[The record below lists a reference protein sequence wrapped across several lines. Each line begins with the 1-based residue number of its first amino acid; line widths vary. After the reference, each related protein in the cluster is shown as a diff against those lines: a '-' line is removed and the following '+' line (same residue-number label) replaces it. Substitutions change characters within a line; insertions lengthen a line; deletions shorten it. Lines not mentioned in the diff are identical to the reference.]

1 MPHRR
6 GVVKE
11 RKKTASPSP
20 RSSVIAAI
28 YEAALRPSHWAA
40 VLERLVTR
48 LGGKSAAIRT
58 YEATPETGGL
68 WVTHGI
74 EPRAQEQFAQYFS
87 TRNIWQARA
96 ETLGLYKS
104 GAIITSHALVSLR
117 ELRASD
123 FYRSFLRH
131 HDIRDLLALVL
142 HDGNTPPMPRT
153 VVSIFRGHRQA
164 RFGKTEIESA
174 REYVPH
180 LARAVEM
187 NFRFADL
194 RRREAISGVAL
205 ARFAPALAYFRRDGM
220 LASANRAA
228 EALFAAR
235 DGLMLAGGRLNATGQ
250 RDNELLQR
258 ALTAGDADPL
268 RIDRPSG
275 KMPYVAV
282 AVPLPVDPVDPP
294 DARQP
299 QVALLMY
306 DPEATS
312 ELELS
317 VLARLYRLTPS
328 ELRVVQ
334 ALVAHGSA
342 KAICRNTS
350 MNRNTVRSQLNSV
363 LKKTGTNA
371 QAELVRLAL
380 TVAGVK
386 SV

>member
-1 MPHRR
+1 
-6 GVVKE
+6 VKKNQSE
-11 RKKTASPSP
+11 PDAGSLISE
-20 RSSVIAAI
+20 V
-28 YEAALRPSHWAA
+28 YEAALKPSHWAA
-40 VLERLVTR
+40 VLARLVAR
-48 LGGKSAAIRT
+48 FKGCGAALRT
-58 YEATPETGGL
+58 FEATPEKGGF
-68 WVTHGI
+68 WCTHGI
-74 EPRAQEQFAQYFS
+74 PPDGQEQFEQYFS

-96 ETLGLYKS
+96 QSLGMYKS
-104 GAIITSHALVSLR
+104 GTIMTSDTLVPQK
-117 ELRASD
+117 ELRASE
-123 FYRSFLRH
+123 FYRGFLRH
-131 HDIRDLLALVL
+131 FDIQDLLALVL
-142 HDGNTPPMPRT
+142 HDGITPPMPRT
-153 VVSIFRGHRQA
+153 VVSIFRSHRQA
-164 RFGKTEIESA
+164 RFTKDDIEAA
-174 REYVPH
+174 REYMPH
-180 LARAVEM
+180 LARAIEM

-205 ARFAPALAYFRRDGM
+205 ARFAPALANFRCDGT
-220 LASANRAA
+220 LVSANHAA

-235 DGLMLAGGRLNATGQ
+235 DGLMLAGARLVATGP

-258 ALTAGDADPL
+258 ALSLGGSEPL

-282 AVPLPVDPVDPP
+282 SVLLPVDPVDPP
-294 DARQP
+294 DARRP
-299 QVALLMY
+299 HVALLVY
-306 DPEATS
+306 DPDATS
-312 ELELS
+312 ELELG

-342 KAICRNTS
+342 KSICRNTE

-386 SV
+386 TI

>member
-1 MPHRR
+1 M
-6 GVVKE
+6 
-11 RKKTASPSP
+11 RKQQDGGPSA
-20 RSSVIAAI
+20 RAGSLVADV
-28 YEAALRPSHWAA
+28 YEAALKPSHWTT
-40 VLERLVTR
+40 VLERLVTHFK
-48 LGGKSAAIRT
+48 GTGAALRT
-58 YEATPETGGL
+58 FEATPEKGGF
-68 WVTHGI
+68 WCIHGI
-74 EPRAQEQFAQYFS
+74 EPHGQEQFEQYFS
-87 TRNIWQARA
+87 TRNPWQARA
-96 ETLGLYKS
+96 EALGLYKS
-104 GAIITSHALVSLR
+104 GTVMTSDALLPQR
-117 ELRASD
+117 ELRSSE
-123 FYRSFLRH
+123 FYRGFLRH
-131 HDIRDLLALVL
+131 YNINDLLALVL
-142 HDGNTPPMPRT
+142 HDGMTPPMPRT
-153 VVSIFRGHRQA
+153 VVSIFRSPGQA
-164 RFGKTEIESA
+164 RFRKADIDAA
-174 REYVPH
+174 RKYLPH

-205 ARFAPALAYFRRDGM
+205 ARFAPALAYFRRDGT
-220 LASANRAA
+220 LVSANRAA
-228 EALFAAR
+228 EAVFAAR
-235 DGLMLAGGRLNATGQ
+235 DGLLLAGARLIATGP

-258 ALTAGDADPL
+258 ALAEGGSEPL

-275 KMPYVAV
+275 GMPYVAV
-282 AVPLPVDPVDPP
+282 SVLLPVDADPP

-299 QVALLMY
+299 HVALLVY
-306 DPEATS
+306 DPEAAS
-312 ELELS
+312 ELELG

-342 KAICRNTS
+342 KAICRNTD

>member
-1 MPHRR
+1 
-6 GVVKE
+6 VK
-11 RKKTASPSP
+11 KQQSGPQSP
-20 RSSVIAAI
+20 RAGSLIAEV
-28 YEAALRPSHWAA
+28 YEAGLRPSHWTL
-40 VLERLVTR
+40 VLERLVAR
-48 LGGKSAAIRT
+48 FRGKGAALRT
-58 YEATPETGGL
+58 FEATPETGGF
-68 WVTHGI
+68 WWIHGI
-74 EPRAQEQFAQYFS
+74 SGPGQEEFEQYFS

-96 ETLGLYKS
+96 EELGLYKS
-104 GAIITSHALVSLR
+104 GSIMTSDTLVPQR
-117 ELRASD
+117 ELRASE
-123 FYRSFLRH
+123 FYRTFLRH
-131 HDIRDLLALVL
+131 HDIQDLLAIVL
-142 HDGNTPPMPRT
+142 HDGTTPPMPRT
-153 VVSIFRGHRQA
+153 VVSIFRSHRQA
-164 RFGKTEIESA
+164 RFTKADIDAA

-205 ARFAPALAYFRRDGM
+205 ARFAPALAYLRRDGT
-220 LASANRAA
+220 LVNANRAA
-228 EALFAAR
+228 EILFAAR
-235 DGLMLAGGRLNATGQ
+235 DGLMLAGARLMATGP

-258 ALTAGDADPL
+258 ALTGGGVDPL

-275 KMPYVAV
+275 KMPYARQPHVALLV
-282 AVPLPVDPVDPP
+282 YDP
-294 DARQP
+294 DAR
-299 QVALLMY
+299 
-306 DPEATS
+306 S
-312 ELELS
+312 ELELG
-317 VLARLYRLTPS
+317 VLTRLYRLTPS
-328 ELRVVQ
+328 ELRIVQ

>member
-1 MPHRR
+1 V
-6 GVVKE
+6 G
-11 RKKTASPSP
+11 
-20 RSSVIAAI
+20 SVIEEA

-40 VLERLVTR
+40 VLARLVAQFK
-48 LGGKSAAIRT
+48 GSGAALRT
-58 YEATPETGGL
+58 FEATPEKGGF
-68 WVTHGI
+68 WCTHGI
-74 EPRAQEQFAQYFS
+74 EPNGQEQFEQYFS

-96 ETLGLYKS
+96 EALGLYKS
-104 GAIITSHALVSLR
+104 GSIMTSDTLVQQR
-117 ELRASD
+117 ELRASE

-131 HDIRDLLALVL
+131 FDIQDLLALVL

-153 VVSIFRGHRQA
+153 VVSIFRSHRQA
-164 RFGKTEIESA
+164 RFTKSDIESA
-174 REYVPH
+174 REYMPH

-205 ARFAPALAYFRRDGM
+205 ARFAPALAYFRRDGTIVN
-220 LASANRAA
+220 ANRAA
-228 EALFAAR
+228 EMLFAGR
-235 DGLMLAGGRLNATGQ
+235 DGLMLADARLIAAGP

-258 ALTAGDADPL
+258 ALTVGGSEPL

-282 AVPLPVDPVDPP
+282 AILLPVDPVDPP

-299 QVALLMY
+299 HVALLVY

-312 ELELS
+312 ELELG

-342 KAICRNTS
+342 KAICSNTD

-386 SV
+386 TI

>member
-1 MPHRR
+1 MKRIQS
-6 GVVKE
+6 
-11 RKKTASPSP
+11 AP
-20 RSSVIAAI
+20 RTGSLISDV
-28 YEAALRPSHWAA
+28 YEAALKPSHWGD
-40 VLERLVTR
+40 VLARLVR
-48 LGGKSAAIRT
+48 QFKGSGAALRT
-58 YEATPETGGL
+58 FEATPEKGGF
-68 WVTHGI
+68 WCIHGI
-74 EPRAQEQFAQYFS
+74 APDGLERFEQYFS

-96 ETLGLYKS
+96 EALGMYKS
-104 GAIITSHALVSLR
+104 GSIMTSDTLVPQR
-117 ELRASD
+117 DLRASE
-123 FYRSFLRH
+123 FYRTFLRPY
-131 HDIRDLLALVL
+131 DIHDLLAIVL
-142 HDGNTPPMPRT
+142 HDGTTPPMPRT
-153 VVSIFRGHRQA
+153 VVSIFRSHRQP
-164 RFGKTEIESA
+164 RFSKSDIESA
-174 REYVPH
+174 RECMPH
-180 LARAVEM
+180 LARAIEM

-205 ARFAPALAYFRRDGM
+205 ARFAPALAYFRRDGT
-220 LASANRAA
+220 LVSANRAA
-228 EALFAAR
+228 EVLFASR
-235 DGLMLAGGRLNATGQ
+235 DGLMLAGARLIAIGP

-258 ALTAGDADPL
+258 ALTAGGAEPL

-282 AVPLPVDPVDPP
+282 AVLLPLDSVEPP

-299 QVALLMY
+299 HVALLVY
-306 DPEATS
+306 DSEATS
-312 ELELS
+312 ELELG

-342 KAICRNTS
+342 KAICRNTD

-386 SV
+386 TV

>member
-1 MPHRR
+1 MPWQP
-6 GVVKE
+6 GEGAVK
-11 RKKTASPSP
+11 RTKSAP
-20 RSSVIAAI
+20 RTGSLISDV
-28 YEAALRPSHWAA
+28 YEAALKPSHWAA
-40 VLERLVTR
+40 VLARLVAQFK
-48 LGGKSAAIRT
+48 GSGAALRT
-58 YEATPETGGL
+58 FEATPEKGGF
-68 WVTHGI
+68 WCTYGI
-74 EPRAQEQFAQYFS
+74 EPSGLEQFEQYFS

-96 ETLGLYKS
+96 EALGLYKT
-104 GAIITSHALVSLR
+104 GTVMTSDTLVQQR
-117 ELRASD
+117 ELRASE

-131 HDIRDLLALVL
+131 HDIQDLLALVL
-142 HDGNTPPMPRT
+142 HDGLTPPMPRT
-153 VVSIFRGHRQA
+153 VVSIFRSHRQA
-164 RFGKTEIESA
+164 RFGKADIEAA

-205 ARFAPALAYFRRDGM
+205 ARFAPALAYFRRDGT
-220 LASANRAA
+220 LVSANRAA
-228 EALFAAR
+228 ETLFGAR
-235 DGLMLAGGRLNATGQ
+235 DGLMLAGARLIATGP

-258 ALTAGDADPL
+258 ALAAGGADPL
-268 RIDRPSG
+268 RIDRPSA

-282 AVPLPVDPVDPP
+282 AVVLPVDPVDPP

-299 QVALLMY
+299 HVALLLY

-328 ELRVVQ
+328 ELRIVQ

-342 KAICRNTS
+342 KAICQNTK

-386 SV
+386 AV

>member
-1 MPHRR
+1 MKRQQSGPQL
-6 GVVKE
+6 
-11 RKKTASPSP
+11 P
-20 RSSVIAAI
+20 RAGSLIAEV
-28 YEAALRPSHWAA
+28 YEAGLRPSHWTL
-40 VLERLVTR
+40 VLERLVAR
-48 LGGKSAAIRT
+48 FRGKGAALRT
-58 YEATPETGGL
+58 FDATPETGGF
-68 WVTHGI
+68 WWIHGI
-74 EPRAQEQFAQYFS
+74 SGPGHDQFEQYFS

-96 ETLGLYKS
+96 EELGLYKS
-104 GAIITSHALVSLR
+104 GSVMTSDTLVPQR
-117 ELRASD
+117 ELRASE
-123 FYRSFLRH
+123 FYRTFLRH
-131 HDIRDLLALVL
+131 HDIQDLLAIVL
-142 HDGNTPPMPRT
+142 HDGTTPPMPRT
-153 VVSIFRGHRQA
+153 VVSIFRSHRQA
-164 RFGKTEIESA
+164 RFTKADIDAA

-205 ARFAPALAYFRRDGM
+205 ARFAPALAYLRRDGT
-220 LASANRAA
+220 LVNANRAA
-228 EALFAAR
+228 EVLFAAR
-235 DGLMLAGGRLNATGQ
+235 DGLMLAGARLMATGP

-258 ALTAGDADPL
+258 ALTGGGADPL

-275 KMPYVAV
+275 RMPYVAV
-282 AVPLPVDPVDPP
+282 AVPLPVDPLDPP

-299 QVALLMY
+299 HVALLVY
-306 DPEATS
+306 DPDARS
-312 ELELS
+312 ELELG

-328 ELRVVQ
+328 ELRIVQ

-342 KAICRNTS
+342 KAVCRNTN

>member
-1 MPHRR
+1 MKKQQSALPPSR
-6 GVVKE
+6 G
-11 RKKTASPSP
+11 
-20 RSSVIAAI
+20 RSLIAEV
-28 YEAALRPSHWAA
+28 YEAALRPSHWTA
-40 VLERLVTR
+40 VLERLVAQFQ
-48 LGGKSAAIRT
+48 GSGAALRT
-58 YEATPETGGL
+58 FEATPETGGF
-68 WVTHGI
+68 WCTHGI
-74 EPRAQEQFAQYFS
+74 QPHGQEQFQQYFS

-96 ETLGLYKS
+96 EEMGMYKS
-104 GAIITSHALVSLR
+104 GTIMTSDTLVPQR
-117 ELRASD
+117 ELRASE

-131 HDIRDLLALVL
+131 YNIDDLLALVL
-142 HDGNTPPMPRT
+142 HDGTTPPMPRT
-153 VVSIFRGHRQA
+153 VVSIFRNNGQA
-164 RFGKTEIESA
+164 RFRKADVEAA
-174 REYVPH
+174 REYMPH

-205 ARFAPALAYFRRDGM
+205 ARFAPALAYFRRDGT
-220 LASANRAA
+220 LVNANHAA

-235 DGLMLAGGRLNATGQ
+235 DGLMLAGGRLIATGP

-258 ALTAGDADPL
+258 ALMVGGSDPL
-268 RIDRPSG
+268 RIDRPSA

-282 AVPLPVDPVDPP
+282 AVLLPMDSVDPP

-299 QVALLMY
+299 HVALLLY

-312 ELELS
+312 ELELG

-328 ELRVVQ
+328 ELRVAQ

-342 KAICRNTS
+342 KAICRNTD

-386 SV
+386 GL